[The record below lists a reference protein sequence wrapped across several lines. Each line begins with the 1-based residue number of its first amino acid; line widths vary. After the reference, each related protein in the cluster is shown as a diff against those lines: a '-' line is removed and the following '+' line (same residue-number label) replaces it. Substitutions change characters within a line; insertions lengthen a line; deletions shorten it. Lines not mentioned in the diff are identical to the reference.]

1 MTTCGKSIIIS
12 DIISKEAKKTMDKVS
27 AYIKENWAK
36 TFHPASELAG
46 DVKIDHPYVSP
57 CATDVY
63 TEIFYWDT
71 YFINIGLMLDGF
83 DEQVKNN
90 IDNISKFINTLGYM
104 PNANYITDRSQ
115 PPFFTRM
122 VYDFYKKSGNKSI
135 IEDYIGTILKEYD
148 FWQTNRKNAVGLNS
162 FGNSGT
168 DAEIMWNYE
177 CHHGRV
183 CETGETT
190 EEKMQIGRDI
200 MAIAESGLDFNMRFK
215 TKGSRI
221 AAHEFSHLDLDC
233 ILYDMEIK
241 TTELLRVLNRDE
253 EAETFDK
260 YAVNRKNLMN
270 KYYLTDDGIYLDYN
284 MKTGGHSEIL
294 SAVSLYP
301 YSFGISSDKEGALK
315 VLKRLE
321 LEYGLSA
328 CEKREDDLFFQWD
341 YPCMWPA
348 ATCLAYMG
356 LKDVGLDD
364 DAKRIATKYVSV
376 ARKIFDETGR
386 LWEKYD
392 ALTGKIAVTSE
403 YETMPMMGWTA
414 AVYRY
419 FVESEKI

>member
-1 MTTCGKSIIIS
+1 MLTS
-12 DIISKEAKKTMDKVS
+12 MDKVS
-27 AYIKENWAK
+27 AYIKENRQK
-36 TFHPASELAG
+36 TFQPASELAG
-46 DVKIDHPYVSP
+46 DVKVDHTYVSP
-57 CATDVY
+57 CAVDVY
-63 TEIFYWDT
+63 TEMFYWDT
-71 YFINIGLMLDGF
+71 YFINLGLMLDGYT
-83 DEQVKNN
+83 EQAKNN
-90 IDNISKFINTLGYM
+90 IDNISKFINELGFM

-122 VYDFYKKSGNKSI
+122 VYDFYKKSGNRSI
-135 IEDYIGTILKEYD
+135 IDDYIGTILKEYE
-148 FWQTNRKNAVGLNS
+148 FWQTQRKNEIGLNS
-162 FGNSGT
+162 YRHNDNET
-168 DAEIMWNYE
+168 DIIRNYE
-177 CHHGRV
+177 WHHGRV
-183 CETGETT
+183 CENGETR
-190 EEKMQIGRDI
+190 EEKLVIGGDI

-215 TKGSRI
+215 TPESRI

-241 TTELLRVLNRDE
+241 TAEMLRIIGRESD
-253 EAETFDK
+253 AETFEEN
-260 YAVNRKNLMN
+260 AATRKELMN
-270 KYYLTDDGIYLDYN
+270 KYYLTKDGIYLDYN

-294 SAVSLYP
+294 SAASLYP
-301 YSFGISSDKEGALK
+301 YTFGVSDDKAGALK

-328 CEKREDDLFFQWD
+328 CEKRDDDLFYQWD

-356 LKDVGLDD
+356 LKNIGLDG
-364 DAKRIATKYVSV
+364 DATRIAEKYVSV

-392 ALTGKIAVTSE
+392 ALTGKIAETSE

-419 FVESEKI
+419 FVENEKI

>member
-1 MTTCGKSIIIS
+1 
-12 DIISKEAKKTMDKVS
+12 MDKVS

-90 IDNISKFINTLGYM
+90 IDNISKFINALGYM

-200 MAIAESGLDFNMRFK
+200 MAIAESDLDFNMRFK

-233 ILYDMEIK
+233 ILYDMKIK
-241 TTELLRVLNRDE
+241 TAELLRVLNRDE